1 MSISGIPARS
11 DKINS
16 SVMLVCSW
24 RRMFAVLLA
33 LSLVSSGFVYIYVY
47 DGMTV
52 TPARNQAEKYWD
64 DIIENQFTQRSVIV
78 TRTPPTKKNSTECNT
93 FTRVVFI
100 KTHKTASSTTA
111 SIIQRFGYTRNLS
124 FVVPSRTQIISSTS
138 GFNRSMLN
146 SRKYPPLN
154 GGKHYDILTNH
165 VRYNRHEMEAV
176 IPNATYITILR
187 HPVNQIVSA
196 FSYFRWAQ
204 VINRYHGNKNALV
217 TFMENPAKFPKYKMR
232 FWWQSHNGQLYDL
245 GFRNNY
251 ANITDD
257 VIHKYIEILDKE
269 MDLVLI
275 TEYFDESL
283 LVLKKQLCWSMDDII
298 YIPKGV
304 GTSRHILTQ
313 QTRDRIM
320 QWNRGDFLL
329 YEHFN
334 RTLWEKITD
343 YGPAFERDLQQ
354 FRDKRHTTMEECVD
368 PSVMNTKD
376 PRERKYVLKSNAADK
391 CINMWLSDVRFTALI
406 RDKQG
411 KSKNNIPNQGSLNK
425 SNVTQ

>member
-78 TRTPPTKKNSTECNT
+78 TRTPPTK
-93 FTRVVFI
+93 
-100 KTHKTASSTTA
+100 
-111 SIIQRFGYTRNLS
+111 
-124 FVVPSRTQIISSTS
+124 TQIISSTS